1 MNLLPLSLS
10 APEQNLRRLLMVRGL
25 FLLFL
30 CATLTFSYW
39 ALQLT
44 LPYQPLL
51 WIISAMTLI
60 NLATH
65 LQLRLYPNTSQSIFF
80 SQLLIDILGIT
91 LLLFFSGGADNPFVS
106 YYLVPLCIAAATLPK
121 RFAWPLALMALASY
135 TSLFF
140 WNIALPDVAPAIAID
155 HGAMGHGALGVG
167 VVDLETEHLEAAVA
181 SLNTGQ
187 HSGHN
192 MSGISA
198 HTAGMWF
205 NFLISAT
212 LITYFVVEM
221 AASLRQQD
229 RELARYREDDL
240 RDEQLLAIATLAA
253 GTAHELGS
261 PLTTIKTLLGEMRA
275 DYQDTNL
282 PALDADLDLLQ
293 SQVLHCA
300 DTLRNLNERAA
311 QLKDGA
317 LPAVGVHE
325 YLEKVID
332 DWQLLRP
339 EVEALI
345 SFGLPPVAEPTPAT
359 LPEVKSNFHPTIA
372 LAITNLLNNAADAN
386 PKDIHIHL
394 HWSEHELLFAIKD
407 RGPGISDEIKK
418 QMGQAFNSHKG
429 RGRGLGLFLT
439 HATLNRYGGEITL
452 NNRQSGGTITQ
463 LQLPL
468 PAASVQKNNR
478 VNPL

>member
-10 APEQNLRRLLMVRGL
+10 APAQNLRRLLLIRGL
-25 FLLFL
+25 FLLLL
-30 CATLTFSYW
+30 CTTLTYCYW
-39 ALQLT
+39 SLGFA

-51 WIISAMTLI
+51 WVISALTLI
-60 NLATH
+60 NIAT
-65 LQLRLYPNTSQSIFF
+65 LIQLRFYPNTSQRIFF
-80 SQLLIDILGIT
+80 SQLLVDVMAIT

-106 YYLVPLCIAAATLPK
+106 YYLVPLCIAAATLPP
-121 RFAWPLALMALASY
+121 RFAWPLSVIALICY

-140 WNIALPDVAPAIAID
+140 WNIPLADVAPTMDSPHSDSA
-155 HGAMGHGALGVG
+155 HSAMGHGA
-167 VVDLETEHLEAAVA
+167 
-181 SLNTGQ
+181 
-187 HSGHN
+187 GHQ

-221 AASLRQQD
+221 AASLRTQD
-229 RELARYREDDL
+229 AELARYREEDL

-275 DYQDTNL
+275 DYKST
-282 PALDADLDLLQ
+282 PAIDKDLELLQ

-300 DTLRNLNERAA
+300 DTLRNLNERASN
-311 QLKDGA
+311 LKDGV
-317 LPAVGVHE
+317 LP
-325 YLEKVID
+325 VISLHDYVAQVLD

-339 EVEALI
+339 EVEAQI
-345 SFGLPPVAEPTPAT
+345 NNYGQNPDVQT
-359 LPEVKSNFHPTIA
+359 NFHPTIA

-386 PKDIHIHL
+386 PKDIQIHID
-394 HWSEHELLFAIKD
+394 WNESELRLSIKD
-407 RGPGISDEIKK
+407 RGPGISDEVKK
-418 QMGQAFNSHKG
+418 HLGQAFNSHKG

-439 HATLNRYGGEITL
+439 HGTLNRYGGEITL
-452 NNRQSGGTITQ
+452 SNRQAGGTHTQ
-463 LQLPL
+463 LRLPL
-468 PAASVQKNNR
+468 TAIT
-478 VNPL
+478 